1 MTSEEEQKKVL
12 EIKKYITDHF
22 QLAQISN
29 EELEEKVEQIVN
41 EYMSDAYCSIQ
52 QKISIAGQVYGA
64 IRGFGLLDSIIND
77 DTITEVMING
87 PDRIFIEQNGRLYK
101 LDKHF
106 ESEQNLEDIIQR
118 IVGQAGREVNQ
129 ASCHEGAI
137 VDQDVIKKRFVGYLT
152 GGDEAAA
159 DEFLKNVKV
168 VDGLDGLD
176 FSESYV
182 ADDTL
187 YIVLNYELEYDMNVW
202 SMDPVNVRQT
212 TCSKYGRIWSDRNE

>member
-1 MTSEEEQKKVL
+1 MRRGREE
-12 EIKKYITDHF
+12 
-22 QLAQISN
+22 
-29 EELEEKVEQIVN
+29 
-41 EYMSDAYCSIQ
+41 
-52 QKISIAGQVYGA
+52 GA
-64 IRGFGLLDSIIND
+64 ITLEACVSVLVFLVLMLFLAGFFKMYMAQNATAHTLLQTSQSLSVDEYSAEKLGNNGLASVGDFLNTLLERVFDSD
-77 DTITEVMING
+77 DYAS
-87 PDRIFIEQNGRLYK
+87 YK
-101 LDKHF
+101 
-106 ESEQNLEDIIQR
+106 
-118 IVGQAGREVNQ
+118 
-129 ASCHEGAI
+129 SCHEGAI

-202 SMDPVNVRQT
+202 GMDPVNVRQT
-212 TCSKYGRIWSDRNE
+212 TCSKLWKNLE